1 MCTFSLSV
9 QIEINGVFVKAG
21 TLSGSS
27 SADAQFFYDSTYLS
41 NPESHPISISLPL
54 GDLPFSPEVTKSY
67 FEGLLPEGF
76 TRKSIAESLH
86 IDSEDYISILKE
98 LGKECLGAIQ
108 IIDEA
113 EHSIEAG
120 YKELS
125 KSDVKNLAS
134 EGSSQAATLIIE
146 SHLSLTGASGK
157 TGLYYDA
164 KMDKWYQPLGTAPS
178 NYIVKQSHVRLRNI
192 VVNEQLCLL
201 TAKKLGIEIPESFI
215 IKTEEHKNDD
225 ADILFATKRF
235 DRYTDDF
242 SKKLDNLI
250 IPYRLHQEDF
260 AQALGIKAGF
270 KYEKKGEHYLKR
282 MFELLRSYSANPIED
297 QLKLW
302 RICIFNY
309 LVGNTDNHIKNF
321 SLLYSKDLRTV
332 RLAPCYDVIS
342 TKVYKNDLK
351 EMSLSING
359 QLNRNEITREDFLA
373 EAKLISLGAKIAM
386 NIFDEVQDN
395 FETALLDSVKELEVI
410 GFIDAGNIA
419 SKILEK

>member
-225 ADILFATKRF
+225 ADILFATK
-235 DRYTDDF
+235 DLTDIRMI
-242 SKKLDNLI
+242 SQKNWI
-250 IPYRLHQEDF
+250 I
-260 AQALGIKAGF
+260 
-270 KYEKKGEHYLKR
+270 
-282 MFELLRSYSANPIED
+282 
-297 QLKLW
+297 
-302 RICIFNY
+302 
-309 LVGNTDNHIKNF
+309 
-321 SLLYSKDLRTV
+321 
-332 RLAPCYDVIS
+332 
-342 TKVYKNDLK
+342 
-351 EMSLSING
+351 
-359 QLNRNEITREDFLA
+359 
-373 EAKLISLGAKIAM
+373 
-386 NIFDEVQDN
+386 
-395 FETALLDSVKELEVI
+395 
-410 GFIDAGNIA
+410 
-419 SKILEK
+419 

>member
-1 MCTFSLSV
+1 M
-9 QIEINGVFVKAG
+9 
-21 TLSGSS
+21 
-27 SADAQFFYDSTYLS
+27 
-41 NPESHPISISLPL
+41 
-54 GDLPFSPEVTKSY
+54 
-67 FEGLLPEGF
+67 
-76 TRKSIAESLH
+76 H

-125 KSDVKNLAS
+125 KSDAKNLAS

-235 DRYTDDF
+235 DRYTDDS

-410 GFIDAGNIA
+410 GFSDAGNIA